1 MHIRAD
7 NEDTA
12 RDLLK
17 KCRYEDNIDKRIE
30 MLNRINSMLP
40 QSKRV
45 RSPSLLMHDYINRAL
60 DRIEEL
66 YDIKEQIWEGE

>member
-7 NEDTA
+7 NEDTV

-30 MLNRINSMLP
+30 MLVTINYMLP
-40 QSKRV
+40 QSKGV
-45 RSPSLLMHDYINRAL
+45 RSPSLINAR
-60 DRIEEL
+60 L
-66 YDIKEQIWEGE
+66 YR